1 VNRELKRV
9 SMIVIGMFVAL
20 FVSASL
26 IQVIQVDTL
35 AADGRNT
42 RTLYDSYNEKRGA
55 ILVAGSP
62 IAESVP
68 VDDAYKYQRVYTK
81 PEMYANI
88 TGYFTLNQGLT
99 GIEAAMNA
107 ELSGKA
113 NSQFLSQLNAL
124 LTGQPVQ
131 GASVDLTIDPLMQQA
146 AFDGLAKYSGAVS
159 VIEPATG
166 KILALASTPSY
177 NPNQMAAH
185 NSTSVINY
193 YKSLL
198 ASPGKPLIDRAITGD
213 MNPPGSVFKLVI
225 MAAALESGKYGP
237 DSTFPNPATFQLPL
251 TDVSIQNANRA
262 ACPPGGA
269 TVSLADALRYSCNIP
284 FAELGLALGRKAILE
299 QAKKFGFNESFT
311 IPMKTGV
318 STVPTVM
325 DDPQTALASF
335 GQYDVRATPL
345 QMSMVSAGIANGGK
359 VMYPNMVNAV
369 IEPNLKTSSQFEAK
383 EFSQAMSP
391 ANAAILTKMMVADV
405 DDSYLITNVRI
416 SGVKVA
422 GKTGTAENG
431 PGAPFTLWFT
441 GFAPAEN
448 PKYAIT
454 VVVENGG
461 GLGQAGF
468 TNDIAVPIARKVLEA
483 ELKK

>member
-1 VNRELKRV
+1 MNRELKRV
-9 SMIVIGMFVAL
+9 SWIVIGMFVAL
-20 FVSASL
+20 FMSASL

-35 AADGRNT
+35 AADARNT
-42 RTLYDSYNEKRGA
+42 RTMYDSFNEKRGS
-55 ILVAGSP
+55 ILVAGSA

-68 VDDAYKYQRVYTK
+68 VDDTYKYQRVYTK

-113 NSQFLSQLNAL
+113 NSQFLSQLNSI

-131 GASVDLTIDPLMQQA
+131 GANVELTIDPLMQQA
-146 AFDGLAKYSGAVS
+146 AFEGLAKYSGAVS

-166 KILALASTPSY
+166 KILALATNPTY
-177 NPNQMAAH
+177 NPNQMASH
-185 NSTSVINY
+185 NTNSVIAY

-198 ASPGKPLIDRAITGD
+198 ANPGKPLVDRAIAGD
-213 MNPPGSVFKLVI
+213 MNPPGSVFKLVM
-225 MAAALESGKYGP
+225 MAAALESGKYTP
-237 DSTFPNPATFQLPL
+237 ESRFPNPATFQLPL
-251 TDVSIQNANRA
+251 TNVSIQNANRGS
-262 ACPPGGA
+262 CPPGGD
-269 TVSLADALRYSCNIP
+269 TVTLADALRYSCNIP
-284 FAELGLALGRKAILE
+284 FAELGLELGRKAILE
-299 QAKKFGFNESFT
+299 QAKKFGFNTAFD
-311 IPMKTGV
+311 IPMKTGI
-318 STVPTVM
+318 STFPTVM

-335 GQYDVRATPL
+335 GQFDIRATPL

-359 VMYPNMVNAV
+359 VMYPNLVNAV

-391 ANAAILTKMMVADV
+391 ANAAILTKMMIANV
-405 DDSYLITNVRI
+405 DDSYLITNARI

-431 PGAPFTLWFT
+431 TWAPFTLWFT
-441 GFAPAEN
+441 GFAPADN
-448 PKYAIT
+448 PKYAVT

-461 GLGQAGF
+461 GLGQSGF